1 MVYSYDN
8 MVWGLW
14 VKNRVVKILS
24 TLYRI
29 SYVVMSNWDRLKLHT
44 DWVPVAGEVG
54 VIYNKKNIIFNLKI
68 LMPLYRKFLKPQQI
82 SNRSSVIYV

>member
-24 TLYRI
+24 TLYRTF

-54 VIYNKKNIIFNLKI
+54 VIYN
-68 LMPLYRKFLKPQQI
+68 
-82 SNRSSVIYV
+82 